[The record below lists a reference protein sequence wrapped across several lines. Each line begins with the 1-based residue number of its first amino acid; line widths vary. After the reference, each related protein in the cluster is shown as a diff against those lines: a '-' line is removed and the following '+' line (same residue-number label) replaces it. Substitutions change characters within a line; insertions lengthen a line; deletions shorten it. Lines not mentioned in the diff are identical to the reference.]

1 MFAWFGYL
9 ANGIAYG
16 DTFGIRGA
24 EAALVLMR
32 ARAVRFLS
40 LALIAEGFGVGIAVW
55 QVLNDRD
62 MSFRIAAAAG
72 ISVLAIVCTFAFVR
86 SF

>member
-1 MFAWFGYL
+1 MGL
-9 ANGIAYG
+9 PKG
-16 DTFGIRGA
+16 DTFGIRGT
-24 EAALVLMR
+24 EAALALMR

-40 LALIAEGFGVGIAVW
+40 LALIAEGFGVGITVW

-62 MSFRIAAAAG
+62 MSFWIAAAAG
-72 ISVLAIVCTFAFVR
+72 ISALAIVCTFAFVR